1 MKSLEPAPLL
11 DFVVSHRK
19 GTIMRFVL
27 SVLLLHALVTG
38 SPAQDNEAER
48 LFRAMENKI
57 KSAKAI
63 QVNADIE
70 LRAIKGK
77 EDDSKIGNGV
87 SKAKGNLLL
96 TKDNQVRLTIR
107 NEYLGMILISDGKQ
121 LKLLSDQDDLDEAK
135 ARPTPKH
142 LHNLVST
149 LVRRLG
155 LTGGSMILR
164 FAPGPQFE
172 PVFLRPAPLGEKDF
186 DADKV
191 EGWGVGGFKAGADTK
206 VGGHDAKVVNYRIG
220 GPKAGKDAI
229 PVTLW
234 LDAKTLPPF
243 KSIVV
248 IQSENLH
255 ITETYTDFK
264 LDPKIDA
271 KAFALVYPF
280 NDAAKLFRA
289 MEEKIKT
296 AKVVEVTFE
305 FSAKVKSKEE
315 KLKGSLVFSKDNK
328 ARLTMR
334 VPDPGEGEDRIEM
347 VSDGKQMKVAYPP
360 KETLAKTETL
370 RTPAAL
376 HDLLASMV
384 SGPSMHQTYDM
395 LNVPEWFPDGGKYT
409 GPGRWPFR
417 VVDFEAAPTTK
428 VGGRDARV
436 ITYRVL
442 DLPGPGGSGDITFTL
457 WIDAETL
464 LPLKHLLVADGPEG
478 PVSVTEVCN
487 VRLNP
492 KIDAG
497 IFVLPK

>member
-1 MKSLEPAPLL
+1 
-11 DFVVSHRK
+11 
-19 GTIMRFVL
+19 MRYVL
-27 SVLLLHALVTG
+27 SVLLLHALMTG

-63 QVNADIE
+63 QVYADIE
-70 LRAIKGK
+70 LRAIKGR
-77 EDDSKIGNGV
+77 EDESKIGNEV
-87 SKAKGNLLL
+87 SKAKGTLLL
-96 TKDNQVRLTIR
+96 TKDNQARLTIR
-107 NEYLGMILISDGKQ
+107 NEYLGIMLISNGKQ
-121 LKLLSDQDDLDEAK
+121 FKLLSDQGNLDEAE
-135 ARPTPKH
+135 ARPTPNH

-149 LVRRLG
+149 LVRRVG
-155 LTGGSMILR
+155 LTGGSMIVR

-172 PVFLRPAPLGEKDF
+172 PVFLTPAEPGEKDF

-206 VGGHDAKVVNYRIG
+206 VGGRDAKVVSYRFG
-220 GPKAGKDAI
+220 GPKAVKGAI

-234 LDAKTLPPF
+234 LDAKTLVPL
-243 KSIVV
+243 KSVV
-248 IQSENLH
+248 VHKSENLH

-271 KAFALVYPF
+271 KTFALVYQV

-289 MEEKIKT
+289 MEEKIKA
-296 AKVVEVTFE
+296 AKAVEVTFE
-305 FSAKVKSKEE
+305 FSGKAKGKEE
-315 KLKGSLVFSKDNK
+315 KLKGSLVFTKDNK

-334 VPDPGEGEDRIEM
+334 VPEEGKDRIEM
-347 VSDGKQMKVAYPP
+347 ASDGKQMKVAYPP
-360 KETLAKTETL
+360 EETLAKTEAL

-384 SGPSMHQTYDM
+384 SGPSMLQTYDM
-395 LNVPEWFPDGGKYT
+395 LNVPEWFPDGGKYK

-417 VVDFEAAPTTK
+417 VVEFEARAPTK
-428 VGGRDARV
+428 VGGRDAKV

-457 WIDAETL
+457 WIDTETL
-464 LPLKHLLVADGPEG
+464 LPLKRLLVADGPEG
-478 PVSVTEVCN
+478 PVSVTEVCD

-497 IFVLPK
+497 TLALPK

>member
-1 MKSLEPAPLL
+1 
-11 DFVVSHRK
+11 
-19 GTIMRFVL
+19 MRYVL

-38 SPAQDNEAER
+38 SPAQDNQAEK
-48 LFRAMENKI
+48 LFRDMENKI

-70 LRAIKGK
+70 LRAIKGR
-77 EDDSKIGNGV
+77 EDESKIGNGV
-87 SKAKGNLLL
+87 SKAKGTLLL
-96 TKDNQVRLTIR
+96 TNDNQARLTIR
-107 NEYLGMILISDGKQ
+107 NEYLGTMLISNGKQ
-121 LKLLSDQDDLDEAK
+121 LKLLSDQGDLDEAA
-135 ARPTPKH
+135 ARPTPNH

-149 LVRRLG
+149 LAGRVG
-155 LTGGSMILR
+155 LTGGSMIVR
-164 FAPGPQFE
+164 FAPGPQFD
-172 PVFLRPAPLGEKDF
+172 PIFLAPGALGEKNF

-191 EGWGVGGFKAGADTK
+191 ERWGVGGFKAGADTK
-206 VGGHDAKVVNYRIG
+206 VGGRDAKVVSYRVG
-220 GPKAGKDAI
+220 GPKAGKGAI

-234 LDAKTLPPF
+234 LDAKTLLPL
-243 KSIVV
+243 KSVV
-248 IQSENLH
+248 MHKSQNLH

-271 KAFALVYPF
+271 KAFVLVYQV

-289 MEEKIKT
+289 MEEKIKA
-296 AKVVEVTFE
+296 AKAVEVTFE
-305 FSAKVKSKEE
+305 FSEKVKGKEE
-315 KLKGSLVFSKDNK
+315 KLKGSLVFTKDNK

-334 VPDPGEGEDRIEM
+334 VPEEGRDRIEM

-360 KETLAKTETL
+360 EETLAKTEAG

-384 SGPSMHQTYDM
+384 SGPSMLYSYDM

-417 VVDFEAAPTTK
+417 VVEFEAGAPAK
-428 VGGRDARV
+428 VGGRDAKV

-442 DLPGPGGSGDITFTL
+442 DLPGPGAFAGITFTL
-457 WIDAETL
+457 WIDAETM
-464 LPLKHLLVADGPEG
+464 LPLKRLLVANGPQE
-478 PVSVTEVCN
+478 PVTEICN
-487 VRLNP
+487 VNLNP

-497 IFVLPK
+497 TFALPK

>member
-1 MKSLEPAPLL
+1 
-11 DFVVSHRK
+11 
-19 GTIMRFVL
+19 MRYVL
-27 SVLLLHALVTG
+27 SVLLLHTLVTG

-63 QVNADIE
+63 QVSADIE
-70 LRAIKGK
+70 LRAIKGR

-87 SKAKGNLLL
+87 SKAKGTLLL
-96 TKDNQVRLTIR
+96 TKDNQARLTIR
-107 NEYLGMILISDGKQ
+107 NEYLGIMLISGGKQ
-121 LKLLSDQDDLDEAK
+121 LKLLSDQSDLDEAE
-135 ARPTPKH
+135 ARPTPNH

-149 LVRRLG
+149 LVRRVG
-155 LTGGSMILR
+155 LTGGSMIVK

-172 PVFLRPAPLGEKDF
+172 PVFLKPAEPGEKDL

-191 EGWGVGGFKAGADTK
+191 EGWGVDGFKAGADTQ
-206 VGGHDAKVVNYRIG
+206 VGGRDAKVVNYSFG
-220 GPKAGKDAI
+220 GPKAGKDAM

-234 LDAKTLPPF
+234 LDAKTLLPL
-243 KSIVV
+243 KSVVV

-255 ITETYTDFK
+255 ITETYTDFT
-264 LDPKIDA
+264 LDPRIDA
-271 KAFALVYPF
+271 KAFDLVYPV
-280 NDAAKLFRA
+280 NDAAKLYRA
-289 MEEKIKT
+289 MEEKIKA
-296 AKVVEVTFE
+296 AKAVEVTFE
-305 FSAKVKSKEE
+305 FSAKVKGKEE
-315 KLKGSLVFSKDNK
+315 KLKGSLVFTKDNK
-328 ARLTMR
+328 ARLTMG
-334 VPDPGEGEDRIEM
+334 VPEDGKDRIEM

-360 KETLAKTETL
+360 QETLAKTEAL

-384 SGPSMHQTYDM
+384 SGPGMLATYDM

-417 VVDFEAAPTTK
+417 VTDFEAAAPTK
-428 VGGRDARV
+428 VGGRDAKV

-442 DLPGPGGSGDITFTL
+442 DLPGPAGSGDITFTL

-464 LPLKHLLVADGPEG
+464 LPLKRLLVADGAEG
-478 PVSVTEVCN
+478 PVSVTEVCTM
-487 VRLNP
+487 RLDP

-497 IFVLPK
+497 TFALPK